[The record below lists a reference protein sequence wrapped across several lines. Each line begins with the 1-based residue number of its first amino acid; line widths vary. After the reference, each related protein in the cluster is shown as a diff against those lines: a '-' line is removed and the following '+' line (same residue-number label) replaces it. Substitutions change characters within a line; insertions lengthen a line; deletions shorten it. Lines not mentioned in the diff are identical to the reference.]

1 MRQTNAFERLHEQQ
15 RLGTEFL
22 AGADTLLGLLDTR
35 LQQYLAF
42 TPSRLALSC
51 HHYTISFLQLLL
63 LQPLVLLLLLLLLSL
78 PL

>member
-22 AGADTLLGLLDTR
+22 AGADALLGLLDAR
-35 LQQYLAF
+35 LQQYVAF

-63 LQPLVLLLLLLLLSL
+63 LQPLLLLLSL

>member
-22 AGADTLLGLLDTR
+22 AGADALLGFLDAR
-35 LQQYLAF
+35 LQQYAAF

-51 HHYTISFLQLLL
+51 HQYYYQCFLQLL
-63 LQPLVLLLLLLLLSL
+63 LQPLVLLLLPLSL
-78 PL
+78 